1 MLAACIIAYCAVFY
15 AQQQRLPG
23 GFELTSTVNN
33 TMPLV
38 LAGIAQTLVV
48 LTRGIDL
55 SVGGVIDL
63 TNAAAAVTLG
73 PSPSGM
79 VLWSVVV
86 LLIGAACGLVNGL
99 LVGIGRLQPILVTL
113 ATLSIYQGL
122 AIRVLP
128 QPGGQVPDVY
138 TDRARQS
145 DRRRGRCC
153 IVVALAVGWTAFRR
167 TRLGSRIFAIGND
180 PPAAQANGIAARRT
194 VILAYTL
201 GGTLAAAAGLF
212 LAASA
217 TAGDATTGNGFT
229 LTSIVAVVLGGVSL
243 FGGRG
248 SAVGAIMG
256 AFVIT
261 MIVNILF
268 FSHIDPL
275 FQAFY
280 EGLFLVVAVLAGEW
294 HRPCW
299 CRAAADESLGARPTA
314 AWSLCGLRRGPAVRG
329 RRYRAARLR
338 QPERHRG
345 RAGGGLVRRLRR
357 RRADVRHPDR
367 RHRSVGA
374 LGAERGGDRDGDSHR
389 WGERMRP
396 AWALAATLG
405 MGAAGG
411 PDQRHRRRL
420 HSACRRW

>member
-1 MLAACIIAYCAVFY
+1 MSASLPDAPQLTAARRPHRAPRWAHLAAQNIGLELAVFLLIACVIGYCAVFY

-23 GFELTSTVNN
+23 GFEVTSTVNN

-38 LAGIAQTLVV
+38 LAGMAQTLVV

-55 SVGGVIDL
+55 SVGGIIDL
-63 TNAAAAVTLG
+63 TNATAAITLG
-73 PSPSGM
+73 GSAGSM
-79 VLWSVVV
+79 VLWSILV

-138 TDRARQS
+138 TAVLANTGAPWS
-145 DRRRGRCC
+145 LLYV
-153 IVVALAVGWTAFRR
+153 IALGVGWSVFRR
-167 TRLGSRIFAIGND
+167 IRLGVAIYAIGND
-180 PPAAQANGIAARRT
+180 PQAAQANGIAARRSI
-194 VILAYTL
+194 ILAYV
-201 GGTLAAAAGLF
+201 LAGVLSAAGGLF

-256 AFVIT
+256 AFVIN

-268 FSHIDPL
+268 FAHIDPL
-275 FQAFY
+275 YQAFY
-280 EGLFLVVAVLAGEW
+280 EGLFLVVAVLAANGIG
-294 HRPCW
+294 R
-299 CRAAADESLGARPTA
+299 
-314 AWSLCGLRRGPAVRG
+314 AVRG
-329 RRYRAARLR
+329 YR
-338 QPERHRG
+338 
-345 RAGGGLVRRLRR
+345 
-357 RRADVRHPDR
+357 
-367 RHRSVGA
+367 
-374 LGAERGGDRDGDSHR
+374 
-389 WGERMRP
+389 
-396 AWALAATLG
+396 
-405 MGAAGG
+405 
-411 PDQRHRRRL
+411 
-420 HSACRRW
+420 